1 MNDSQ
6 NDDESDLGKPVAG
19 LGCYIGVRGLI
30 MLILLMFIVVSS
42 GTIIVL
48 LTSLS
53 PNVAEYRIWINGLF
67 MLGIGFIIGH
77 LITLYGMRDE

>member
-53 PNVAEYRIWINGLF
+53 PNVAEYRIWINGTASYDLPAEW
-67 MLGIGFIIGH
+67 M
-77 LITLYGMRDE
+77 DSKDSS